1 MSSKEYKTEEKKDN
15 FLQKLHNA
23 IFGEFS
29 LSNEQN
35 NLNERNNSSKE
46 KDIINKNNL
55 KNEK

>member
-15 FLQKLHNA
+15 FLPKLHNA

-46 KDIINKNNL
+46 KEIINKNN
-55 KNEK
+55 

>member
-1 MSSKEYKTEEKKDN
+1 MSSKQVKTEEKKEN
-15 FLQKLHNA
+15 FLPKLHNA

-35 NLNERNNSSKE
+35 DPNKINNSSKR
-46 KDIINKNNL
+46 KDIINDNNL

>member
-15 FLQKLHNA
+15 FLPKLHNA

-35 NLNERNNSSKE
+35 DTNKINNSSKR
-46 KDIINKNNL
+46 KDIINENNL

>member
-15 FLQKLHNA
+15 FLPKLHNA